1 MAKKVTNIRQF
12 KSMKEIGVV
21 TADPPKPHAVKRL
34 PPGVDTYAGAKAWLD
49 NQIEKSKDGIFSIE
63 QTLTGPLARL
73 LLDMNLDNRRA
84 SKHTVKD
91 YTRQM
96 RDGAFEVNGQAI
108 IISIDANLND
118 GQHRLLAA
126 LEADVELQML
136 FTFGVKRDT
145 RKTLDQGR
153 RRTAADF
160 LTMDGEDATIAAAGV
175 AHLLWQWRTF
185 GEIKKVPN
193 MRLSASETAKY
204 AEQHIDQIRN
214 SLRVTPRR
222 GANVVGGFPVLPFC
236 HAIFGEID
244 MEQAT
249 DFITKL
255 VSGHDIKEKSGL
267 AAVRNRFMRR
277 ERLQFGE
284 RIELIIRGWNVDREG
299 REITGS
305 LPIHRKTVLP
315 V

>member
-12 KSMKEIGVV
+12 KSMKEIGVI

-49 NQIEKSKDGIFSIE
+49 NQIEKSKDGIFTVE
-63 QTLTGPLARL
+63 QTLTAPLARL

-84 SKHTVKD
+84 SKWTVKN
-91 YTRQM
+91 YARQM
-96 RDGAFEVNGQAI
+96 RDGNFEVNGQAI
-108 IISIDANLND
+108 IISVCGNLND
-118 GQHRLLAA
+118 GQHRLLSA
-126 LEADVELQML
+126 LEADVELSML

-160 LTMDGEDATIAAAGV
+160 LTMDGEEATIAAAGV
-175 AHLLWQWRTF
+175 AHLLWQWRTL
-185 GEIKKVPN
+185 GEIKRQPET
-193 MRLSASETAKY
+193 RPAASEIAKY
-204 AEQHIDQIRN
+204 AEANIDQIRN
-214 SLRVTPRR
+214 SLRVTPRK
-222 GANVVGGFPVLPFC
+222 GSTIVGGFPVLPFC

-249 DFITKL
+249 DFITRL
-255 VSGHDIKEKSGL
+255 VNGHNIKENSGL
-267 AAVRNRFMRR
+267 MSVRRSFMRR
-277 ERLQFGE
+277 ERLTKAE
-284 RIELIIRGWNVDREG
+284 RVELIVRAWNADRED